1 MEKSKLQAT
10 LKTLLI
16 SYILTGILLVVLAFA
31 LYKFRLK
38 EGQIRIGVNAVYIIT
53 CLVGGLI
60 MGKSIRQSRFFW
72 GLTLGL
78 VYFLVLLAVSF
89 LLNKGLN
96 GTMNQILT
104 TMAICAASGTI
115 GGMISL
121 LSPFWRDTGQRMSE
135 TFLCY

>member
-60 MGKSIRQSRFFW
+60 MGKSIRQRRFFW

-104 TMAICAASGTI
+104 TMAICAASGCA
-115 GGMISL
+115 SCA
-121 LSPFWRDTGQRMSE
+121 RTGFSRSS
-135 TFLCY
+135 

>member
-1 MEKSKLQAT
+1 MENGIVKPMLRS
-10 LKTLLI
+10 LLI
-16 SYILTGILLVVLAFA
+16 SYVLSGILLAALAFA

-53 CLVGGLI
+53 CLIGGLI
-60 MGKSIRQSRFFW
+60 MGKSIRQRRFFW

-115 GGMISL
+115 GGMIS
-121 LSPFWRDTGQRMSE
+121 
-135 TFLCY
+135 

>member
-60 MGKSIRQSRFFW
+60 MGKSIRQRRFFW

-115 GGMISL
+115 GGMIS
-121 LSPFWRDTGQRMSE
+121 
-135 TFLCY
+135 

>member
-53 CLVGGLI
+53 CLIGGLI
-60 MGKSIRQSRFFW
+60 MGKSID
-72 GLTLGL
+72 
-78 VYFLVLLAVSF
+78 
-89 LLNKGLN
+89 
-96 GTMNQILT
+96 
-104 TMAICAASGTI
+104 SGVFS
-115 GGMISL
+115 G
-121 LSPFWRDTGQRMSE
+121 D
-135 TFLCY
+135 

>member
-53 CLVGGLI
+53 CLIGGLI
-60 MGKSIRQSRFFW
+60 MGKASDSGVF
-72 GLTLGL
+72 LGTDP
-78 VYFLVLLAVSF
+78 
-89 LLNKGLN
+89 
-96 GTMNQILT
+96 GTRLFPG
-104 TMAICAASGTI
+104 ASG
-115 GGMISL
+115 GL
-121 LSPFWRDTGQRMSE
+121 LFAEQRAERNDEPDSYNHGYLCRQRHHRRDDQLILR
-135 TFLCY
+135 LRRVA

>member
-53 CLVGGLI
+53 CLIGGLI
-60 MGKSIRQSRFFW
+60 MGKSIRQRRFFW
-72 GLTLGL
+72 AERNDEPDSYNHGYLCRQRHHRRDDQL
-78 VYFLVLLAVSF
+78 
-89 LLNKGLN
+89 
-96 GTMNQILT
+96 ILRLRRV
-104 TMAICAASGTI
+104 A
-115 GGMISL
+115 
-121 LSPFWRDTGQRMSE
+121 
-135 TFLCY
+135 

>member
-53 CLVGGLI
+53 CLVGGPSWERAY
-60 MGKSIRQSRFFW
+60 GS
-72 GLTLGL
+72 
-78 VYFLVLLAVSF
+78 
-89 LLNKGLN
+89 
-96 GTMNQILT
+96 
-104 TMAICAASGTI
+104 AAFSG
-115 GGMISL
+115 G
-121 LSPFWRDTGQRMSE
+121 
-135 TFLCY
+135 

>member
-1 MEKSKLQAT
+1 MENGIVKPMIRS
-10 LKTLLI
+10 LLI
-16 SYILTGILLVVLAFA
+16 SYVLSGILLAALAFA

-60 MGKSIRQSRFFW
+60 MGKSIRQRRFFW

-115 GGMISL
+115 GGMIS
-121 LSPFWRDTGQRMSE
+121 
-135 TFLCY
+135 

>member
-1 MEKSKLQAT
+1 MENGIVKPMLRS
-10 LKTLLI
+10 LLI
-16 SYILTGILLVVLAFA
+16 SYVLSGILLAALAFA

-60 MGKSIRQSRFFW
+60 MGKSIRQRRFFW

-115 GGMISL
+115 GGMIS
-121 LSPFWRDTGQRMSE
+121 
-135 TFLCY
+135 

>member
-53 CLVGGLI
+53 C
-60 MGKSIRQSRFFW
+60 
-72 GLTLGL
+72 
-78 VYFLVLLAVSF
+78 
-89 LLNKGLN
+89 
-96 GTMNQILT
+96 
-104 TMAICAASGTI
+104 
-115 GGMISL
+115 
-121 LSPFWRDTGQRMSE
+121 
-135 TFLCY
+135 

>member
-53 CLVGGLI
+53 CLAV
-60 MGKSIRQSRFFW
+60 SYTH
-72 GLTLGL
+72 LTLPTNSL
-78 VYFLVLLAVSF
+78 V
-89 LLNKGLN
+89 
-96 GTMNQILT
+96 
-104 TMAICAASGTI
+104 
-115 GGMISL
+115 
-121 LSPFWRDTGQRMSE
+121 
-135 TFLCY
+135 

>member
-53 CLVGGLI
+53 CLIGGLI
-60 MGKSIRQSRFFW
+60 MGKSIRQRRFFW
-72 GLTLGL
+72 GL
-78 VYFLVLLAVSF
+78 LLAVSF

-115 GGMISL
+115 GGMIS
-121 LSPFWRDTGQRMSE
+121 
-135 TFLCY
+135 

>member
-16 SYILTGILLVVLAFA
+16 SYLLTGILLLILAFA

-53 CLVGGLI
+53 CLIGGLL
-60 MGKSIRQSRFFW
+60 MGKTIRQRRFFW
-72 GLTLGL
+72 GLVLGL
-78 VYFLVLLAVSF
+78 LYFSVLMAVSF

-96 GTMNQILT
+96 GTINQVLT
-104 TMAICAASGTI
+104 TMAVCAASGTI
-115 GGMISL
+115 GGM
-121 LSPFWRDTGQRMSE
+121 LS
-135 TFLCY
+135 

>member
-1 MEKSKLQAT
+1 MENGIVKPMLRS
-10 LKTLLI
+10 LLI
-16 SYILTGILLVVLAFA
+16 SYVLSGILLAALAFA

-53 CLVGGLI
+53 CLAGGLI
-60 MGKSIRQSRFFW
+60 MGKSIRQRRFFW

-115 GGMISL
+115 GGMIS
-121 LSPFWRDTGQRMSE
+121 
-135 TFLCY
+135 